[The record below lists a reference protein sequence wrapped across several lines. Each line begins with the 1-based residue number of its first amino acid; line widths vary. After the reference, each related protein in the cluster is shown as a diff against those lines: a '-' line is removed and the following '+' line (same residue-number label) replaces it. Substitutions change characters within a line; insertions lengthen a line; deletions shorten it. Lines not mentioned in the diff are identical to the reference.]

1 MTIGERIRSLRYAR
15 EYPQSFLA
23 DSVGIKKQTLY
34 KYENGIITNIPIDN
48 LIAIANALGVSPAYL
63 IGCDEE
69 SQAEKWIH
77 VFYDRLDTILSNIDG
92 AMPEDLDF
100 DIYKLLDIAER
111 KPQLTLQEAYEI
123 SIEIGVSFLF
133 LCGITDAENAEQPTP
148 VAEDGLDDMEKLLMR
163 YVKDLTEDQKQML
176 LAQMQV
182 MIEAQKKS
190 PISSGQRSEDGM
202 LPES

>member
-1 MTIGERIRSLRYAR
+1 MTIGERIRALRYAR

-69 SQAEKWIH
+69 SKAEKWIH

-111 KPQLTLQEAYEI
+111 KPQLSLQEAYEI

-133 LCGITDAENAEQPTP
+133 LCGITDDENAEHPTP
-148 VAEDGLDDMEKLLMR
+148 VAEDGMEKLLMR

-182 MIEAQKKS
+182 MIAAQKKL
-190 PISSGQRSEDGM
+190 PVASGQESEDGM
-202 LPES
+202 LPEA